1 MSENVAMLEAQVER
15 ITREK
20 NSLVNQL
27 EESQH
32 QLASHEM
39 EMNKVGTLLLP
50 HCCDLKEV
58 FFLFVS
64 PFSSV
69 LVKYVITN
77 ANSSE
82 DST

>member
-39 EMNKVGTLLLP
+39 EMNKVGTLLYLI
-50 HCCDLKEV
+50 V
-58 FFLFVS
+58 V
-64 PFSSV
+64 
-69 LVKYVITN
+69 T
-77 ANSSE
+77 
-82 DST
+82 

>member
-39 EMNKVGTLLLP
+39 EMNKVGTLLYLVGVTW
-50 HCCDLKEV
+50 KMRV
-58 FFLFVS
+58 FFVS
-64 PFSSV
+64 PFFSV
-69 LVKYVITN
+69 LVKSAWLQT
-77 ANSSE
+77 
-82 DST
+82 

>member
-32 QLASHEM
+32 QLVSHDM
-39 EMNKVGTLLLP
+39 ETNKVGT
-50 HCCDLKEV
+50 
-58 FFLFVS
+58 FIN
-64 PFSSV
+64 
-69 LVKYVITN
+69 KY
-77 ANSSE
+77 
-82 DST
+82 